1 MQNIIEAF
9 PPEAISETIG
19 VREMSIDFYSTVS
32 YIRNLIT
39 VALGSIKELKGQA
52 VEKYG
57 APGMRIILGEII
69 GCLGTAKAVIDR
81 SPHIVNKL

>member
-1 MQNIIEAF
+1 MVIEAF
-9 PPEAISETIG
+9 PPRSITETIG

-39 VALGSIKELKGQA
+39 MALGSIKELKGQA

-57 APGMRIILGEII
+57 APGMRIIIGEII
-69 GCLGTAKAVIDR
+69 GCLGTARAVIDS
-81 SPHIVNKL
+81 SPYIINK